1 MKDLVM
7 WVMLGCIL
15 IGTALFFIGRFI
27 QKGTHLAEV
36 FSGQEKSSPW
46 GDRLFWI
53 GAVLFRP
60 ATRPYNL
67 ISRCE
72 CERLPAGGVPGV
84 PCFYSGVQS

>member
-1 MKDLVM
+1 M

-15 IGTALFFIGRFI
+15 IGTALFFIGQFI

-53 GAVLFRP
+53 GAVLF
-60 ATRPYNL
+60 
-67 ISRCE
+67 
-72 CERLPAGGVPGV
+72 GVGLAFLVWVFPIL
-84 PCFYSGVQS
+84 